1 MKKKIFGLTMAMVLA
16 INPIINIISAPAN
29 TAYAAIDQSQLDR
42 LDTTNL
48 ERQIKAARYLID
60 NLPNIISGDKK
71 KRLEELIK
79 NSEDLIRR
87 INKLKASQAVA
98 DNLNIRVKN
107 IIRENL
113 DKKNTQFTININSY
127 TSNQE
132 IQSWFLQT
140 AKEDW
145 YFFYSMYGKANVK
158 TKYNS
163 KKSKGDKVYIDSATF
178 TVTYREDPVVDDQV
192 ENFANEWVRQNI
204 NDYDSDLE
212 KTQKIHDF
220 IVTKNQYNRG
230 DSKDISGGYS
240 IYHPAS
246 ILYGNGGVC
255 NAYAT
260 LFDKLA
266 RKSGLD
272 VRYATGYSKK
282 NGEPHIWN
290 MVKVDGNW
298 YNIDTTWDDPTI
310 TFNDGYVEN
319 LEDFII
325 YDFFL
330 KSDGEIQKSRTIDN
344 NQDRPQ
350 SFSTLNTG
358 LTDTTIQKVG
368 DTYRVVR

>member
-16 INPIINIISAPAN
+16 INPIINISAPAN

-48 ERQIKAARYLID
+48 ERQIKAARCLID

>member
-163 KKSKGDKVYIDSATF
+163 KKTKGDKVYIDSATF

-230 DSKDISGGYS
+230 DIKDISGGYS

>member
-1 MKKKIFGLTMAMVLA
+1 MKKKIVGLAMAMALA
-16 INPIINIISAPAN
+16 INPIINTNLLSN

-42 LDTTNL
+42 LDTTEL
-48 ERQIKAARYLID
+48 ERQIKAAQYLID
-60 NLPNIISGDKK
+60 NLPNIIRGDKK

-79 NSEDLIRR
+79 NSETLIVK
-87 INKLKASQAVA
+87 INKVKANNTKT

-107 IIRENL
+107 VIRENL
-113 DKKNTQFTININSY
+113 DKRNTQFTVNINSY
-127 TSNQE
+127 TTNQQ
-132 IQSWFLQT
+132 IQSWFLET

-145 YFFYSMYGKANVK
+145 YFFYSMYGKTNVK

-163 KKSKGDKVYIDSATF
+163 KNTQGDKVYIDSATF
-178 TVTYREDPVVDDQV
+178 TVTYREDPMVDEQV
-192 ENFANEWVRQNI
+192 DNFANDWVNKNI
-204 NDYDSDLE
+204 NAYDSDLE

-220 IVTKNQYNRG
+220 IVTQNQYNRG
-230 DSKDISGGYS
+230 DSKDMSGGFS

-266 RKSGLD
+266 TKSGLD
-272 VRYATGYSKK
+272 IRYATGYSKK
-282 NGEPHIWN
+282 TGEPHIWN

-298 YNIDTTWDDPTI
+298 YNIDATWDDPTI
-310 TFNDGYVEN
+310 TFNEGYVEN
-319 LEDFII
+319 LGDFII
-325 YDFFL
+325 YDYFL

-344 NQDRPQ
+344 NPDRPQ
-350 SFSTLNTG
+350 SFSSLNTG
-358 LTDTTIQKVG
+358 LKDTTIQKVD